1 MVQNLQLYSSIG
13 FILIGGGIRFGLVD
27 LVFAAPQ
34 AIAQTAST
42 AVGNAADH
50 PNQFAELTALSQVTR
65 QDFFVKSEPGIQ
77 IFVREVLPVTESE
90 DIPILLIHGGGPG
103 GLASFDLEVPGYSLA
118 EDFAT
123 AGYRVYILD
132 VRGWGRSTRPTSFN
146 QPPEDSPPS
155 VPSEEAVRDI
165 GAVVDWIHTR
175 NQGQSVALVGWA
187 TGGHWAGMY
196 TSQNSPK
203 VSHLVMLNSLYGVD
217 APWELR
223 EAFEDPA
230 HPGQFDPSAG
240 DRLATAEGLVAK
252 WNDVIPTDDLNE
264 WRDAAVVK
272 MYQQMALASDPTSHT
287 RTPPSMRIPGAF
299 RQESYNLS
307 RGQKYWEAKAITVPT
322 LVIRGERDYWS
333 RPADLA
339 ALKAGLVNAPV
350 VETVTIP
357 NGTHH
362 LFLDRPERGR
372 DRFVQVVL
380 DFLAQPQNANALSTG
395 QSQLRQDFESRQRE

>member
-1 MVQNLQLYSSIG
+1 MIHGKTAQNQLPYCSIG
-13 FILIGGGIRFGLVD
+13 IILFASGMTFGLVD
-27 LVFAAPQ
+27 LIFTAPQ
-34 AIAQTAST
+34 AIAQTTST
-42 AVGNAADH
+42 AAEGAADH
-50 PNQFAELTALSQVTR
+50 DPIQFAELTALSQATR
-65 QDFFVKSEPGIQ
+65 QDFLVSSDPGIQ
-77 IFVREVLPVTESE
+77 IFVREVLPANETDHV
-90 DIPILLIHGGGPG
+90 PVLLIHGGGPG
-103 GLASFDLEVPGYSLA
+103 GLASFDLDVPGYSLA
-118 EDFAT
+118 EDFAK
-123 AGYRVYILD
+123 AGHPVYILD

-155 VPSEEAVRDI
+155 VSSEEAVQDI
-165 GAVVDWIHTR
+165 GAVVDWIRAR
-175 NQGQSVALVGWA
+175 NQDQRVALLGWA

-196 TSQNSPK
+196 TSQNNSK

-223 EAFEDPA
+223 EVFEDPA
-230 HPGQFDPSAG
+230 HPDQFDPNAG

-252 WNDVIPTDDLNE
+252 WNDVIPTEDLNE
-264 WRDAAVVK
+264 WRDPVVVK
-272 MYQQMALASDPTSHT
+272 IYQQMALASDPTSHT

-307 RGQKYWEAKAITVPT
+307 RGQQYWEAKAITVPT

-339 ALKAGLVNAPV
+339 VLKAGLVNAPV
-350 VETVTIP
+350 LETVTIP

-372 DRFVQVVL
+372 DRFLQIVL
-380 DFLAQPQNANALSTG
+380 NFLAQPQGASAFCTG
-395 QSQLRQDFESRQRE
+395 QSQWE